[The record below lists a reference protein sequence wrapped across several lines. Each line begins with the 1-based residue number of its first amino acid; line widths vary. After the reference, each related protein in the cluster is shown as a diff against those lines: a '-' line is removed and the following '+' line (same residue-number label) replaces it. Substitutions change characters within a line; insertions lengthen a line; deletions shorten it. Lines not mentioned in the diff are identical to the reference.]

1 MEGHT
6 NITLMGS
13 DGESKV
19 PKGTKMTLVNKY
31 GYFVRQN
38 IPISYKLWKKT
49 KATDSDADIMPD
61 SEKEMLRRVVK
72 RQFNFP
78 DEKEKNWI
86 LRKIVIAFH
95 TFKKNLNKDYAKKD
109 LMPDFER
116 NFKKQRPFWDASCS
130 TR

>member
-38 IPISYKLWKKT
+38 IPISYKLWKK
-49 KATDSDADIMPD
+49 KQATNNNADIIPGTK
-61 SEKEMLRRVVK
+61 KEMLWRDMK
-72 RQFNFP
+72 LHFSF
-78 DEKEKNWI
+78 
-86 LRKIVIAFH
+86 
-95 TFKKNLNKDYAKKD
+95 
-109 LMPDFER
+109 
-116 NFKKQRPFWDASCS
+116 QRSL
-130 TR
+130 